1 MRKIFGVL
9 TLIALVIVLQNC
21 HTSKKASTSTASATT
36 SFERDILPVI
46 NNHCTPCHASPNGKV
61 VHLDKYEGASHEINH
76 MIKLVKLPA
85 DDPNFMPFKHK
96 KPALTA
102 EQIAML
108 EKWRD
113 EGMPK

>member
-1 MRKIFGVL
+1 MKKIIGFL
-9 TLIALVIVLQNC
+9 TLLALVIVMQNC
-21 HTSKKASTSTASATT
+21 NTSKKAKTPAAAATT
-36 SFERDILPVI
+36 SFERDILPVV

-61 VHLDKYEGASHEINH
+61 VHLDNYENASHEINK
-76 MIKLVKLPA
+76 MIHLVKLPA
-85 DDPNFMPFKHK
+85 DDPDFMPFKHK
-96 KPALTA
+96 KPALNA